1 MDVVRIGLLGLGN
14 VGSGVWKILNDNSAE
29 IAEKVGARLEIARV
43 LVRDPDKERR
53 VSVPRGLLTTDAE
66 SIVND
71 PSIPIIVETIG
82 CPGQDTGLARDYM
95 LCALSAGK
103 HVITANKE
111 VLARHGR
118 ELRGA
123 VKSGGGLYY
132 EGAVAGGIPVVK
144 VFKEALAGNKV
155 LSLMGIINGT
165 TNYILT
171 QMSQEGADFQQVLS
185 MAQSLGY
192 AEQDPSS
199 DVDGHDAAYKLALLA
214 SIAFGHD
221 VQVED
226 VFHEGI
232 SQIQLED
239 LRYAAE
245 LGYTVKLLAIARRGG
260 PSGGSTADGSNTAD
274 GGISGNAGSVN
285 SAGSV
290 RSAGASRGGDAN
302 SVELRVH
309 PTMIPRSHP
318 LASVS
323 GAFNAVFI
331 RGDAVGDLMLYGM
344 GAGMMP
350 TGSAVVADCIDAA
363 HNLLRGVS
371 PPREVRSN
379 HVHVKSVHGIESR
392 YYVRVLVVDRPGVMA
407 AIASEFGRAQVSI
420 ESLIQKGRGQD
431 PVSVVFVTHSARE
444 QSMRDALRQ
453 IESLDVVHSI
463 ASVIRVEAE

>member
-1 MDVVRIGLLGLGN
+1 VDAVKIGLLGLGN
-14 VGSGVWKILNDNSAE
+14 VGSGVWKILNDNADE
-29 IAEKVGARLEIARV
+29 IAQKVGARLEIARV
-43 LVRDPDKERR
+43 LVHDPGKGRK
-53 VSVPRGLLTTDAE
+53 VSVPRGLLTTDPD
-66 SIVND
+66 IVIDD
-71 PSIPIIVETIG
+71 PDIPIIVETIG
-82 CPGQDTGLARDYM
+82 CPGQDTELARDYM
-95 LCALSAGK
+95 LSALRAGK

-111 VLARHGR
+111 VLAKHGR

-123 VKSGGGLYY
+123 VTDCGGLYY

-144 VFKEALAGNKV
+144 VFKEALAGNRV

-165 TNYILT
+165 TNYILSR
-171 QMSQEGADFQQVLS
+171 MSQEGSDFDEVLR

-192 AEQDPSS
+192 AEQDPTS

-226 VFHEGI
+226 VFREGI
-232 SQIQLED
+232 SRVKLED
-239 LRYAAE
+239 LCYAAE
-245 LGYTVKLLAIARRGG
+245 LGYAVKLLAIARRDD
-260 PSGGSTADGSNTAD
+260 DG
-274 GGISGNAGSVN
+274 
-285 SAGSV
+285 
-290 RSAGASRGGDAN
+290 
-302 SVELRVH
+302 VELAVH
-309 PTMIPRSHP
+309 PTMIPQGHP
-318 LASVS
+318 LASVG

-363 HNLLRGVS
+363 HNLIRKVS
-371 PPREVRSN
+371 PPREVRFN
-379 HVHVKSVHGIESR
+379 HVRVKPMDETQSR

-407 AIASEFGRAQVSI
+407 AIASEFGRAEVSI

-431 PVSVVFVTHSARE
+431 PVSVVFVTHRARE
-444 QSMRDALRQ
+444 RDMQDALRQ
-453 IESLDVVHSI
+453 IRALDVVHSI

>member
-1 MDVVRIGLLGLGN
+1 VDAVKIGLLGLGN
-14 VGSGVWKILNDNSAE
+14 VGSGVWKILNDNADE
-29 IAEKVGARLEIARV
+29 IAQKVGARLEIARV
-43 LVRDPDKERR
+43 LVHDPGKGRK
-53 VSVPRGLLTTDAE
+53 VSVPRGLLTTDPD
-66 SIVND
+66 IVIDD
-71 PSIPIIVETIG
+71 PDIPIIVETIG
-82 CPGQDTGLARDYM
+82 CPGQDTELARDYM
-95 LCALSAGK
+95 LSALRAGK

-111 VLARHGR
+111 VLAKHGR

-123 VKSGGGLYY
+123 VTDCGGLYY

-144 VFKEALAGNKV
+144 VFKEALAGNRV

-165 TNYILT
+165 TNYILSR
-171 QMSQEGADFQQVLS
+171 MSQEGSDFDEVLR

-192 AEQDPSS
+192 AEQDPTS

-226 VFHEGI
+226 VFREGI
-232 SQIQLED
+232 SRVKLED
-239 LRYAAE
+239 LCYAAE
-245 LGYTVKLLAIARRGG
+245 LGYAVKLLAIARRDD
-260 PSGGSTADGSNTAD
+260 DG
-274 GGISGNAGSVN
+274 
-285 SAGSV
+285 
-290 RSAGASRGGDAN
+290 
-302 SVELRVH
+302 VELAVH
-309 PTMIPRSHP
+309 PTMIPQGHP
-318 LASVS
+318 LASVG

-350 TGSAVVADCIDAA
+350 TGSAVAADCIDAA
-363 HNLLRGVS
+363 HNFIRRVS

-379 HVHVKSVHGIESR
+379 HVRVKPMDETQCR

-407 AIASEFGRAQVSI
+407 AIASEFGRAKVSI

-431 PVSVVFVTHSARE
+431 PVSVVFVTHRASERDM
-444 QSMRDALRQ
+444 QDALRG
-453 IESLDVVHSI
+453 IRALDVVHSI

>member
-14 VGSGVWKILNDNSAE
+14 VGSGVWKILNDNCAE
-29 IAEKVGARLEIARV
+29 IADRVGARLEVARV
-43 LVRDPDKERR
+43 LIHDPGKGRK
-53 VSVPRGLLTTDAE
+53 VSVPRGLLTTDAD
-66 SIVND
+66 SVIGD
-71 PSIPIIVETIG
+71 PDIPIIVEAIG
-82 CPGQDTGLARDYM
+82 CPDQNSELARDYM
-95 LCALSAGK
+95 LSALRAGK

-111 VLARHGR
+111 VLAKHRR
-118 ELRGA
+118 ELRSA
-123 VKSGGGLYY
+123 VSCSCGGGGGLYY

-144 VFKEALAGNKV
+144 VFKEALAGNRV

-171 QMSQEGADFQQVLS
+171 RMSQEGLDFGEALR

-192 AEQDPSS
+192 AEQDPTS
-199 DVDGHDAAYKLALLA
+199 DIDGHDAAYKLALLA

-221 VQVED
+221 VSVED
-226 VFHEGI
+226 VAREGI
-232 SQIQLED
+232 SRISSED

-245 LGYTVKLLAIARRGG
+245 LGYVVKLLAIARRDIPRTAGH
-260 PSGGSTADGSNTAD
+260 GGSPDGSLDDSPAGGLD
-274 GGISGNAGSVN
+274 GDFGGSCDE
-285 SAGSV
+285 AC
-290 RSAGASRGGDAN
+290 
-302 SVELRVH
+302 VELGVY

-318 LASVS
+318 LASVN

-363 HNLLRGVS
+363 HNYLRGVC

-379 HVHVKSVHGIESR
+379 HVRVKPVGEAHTR

-444 QSMRDALRQ
+444 QNMQDALRR
-453 IESLDVVHSI
+453 IEALDVVHSI
-463 ASVIRVEAE
+463 ASVIRVEAN

>member
-1 MDVVRIGLLGLGN
+1 VDAVKIGLLGLGN
-14 VGSGVWKILNDNSAE
+14 VGSGVWKILNDNAGE
-29 IAEKVGARLEIARV
+29 IAQKVGARLEIARV
-43 LVRDPDKERR
+43 LVHDPDKGRK
-53 VSVPRGLLTTDAE
+53 VSVPRGLLTTDAD
-66 SIVND
+66 SVVSD
-71 PSIPIIVETIG
+71 PDIPIIVETIG
-82 CPGQDTGLARDYM
+82 CPGQDTELARDYM
-95 LCALSAGK
+95 LSALRAGK

-111 VLARHGR
+111 VLAKHGR

-123 VKSGGGLYY
+123 VTDCGGLYY

-144 VFKEALAGNKV
+144 VFKEALAGNRV

-165 TNYILT
+165 TNYILSR
-171 QMSQEGADFQQVLS
+171 MSQEGSDFEEVLR

-192 AEQDPSS
+192 AEQDPAS

-226 VFHEGI
+226 VFREGI
-232 SQIQLED
+232 SRIRLED
-239 LRYAAE
+239 LCYAAE
-245 LGYTVKLLAIARRGG
+245 LGYVVKLLAIARRDDHG
-260 PSGGSTADGSNTAD
+260 
-274 GGISGNAGSVN
+274 
-285 SAGSV
+285 
-290 RSAGASRGGDAN
+290 
-302 SVELRVH
+302 VELAVH
-309 PTMIPRSHP
+309 PTMIPHSHP
-318 LASVS
+318 LASVG

-331 RGDAVGDLMLYGM
+331 QGDAVGDLMLYGM

-363 HNLLRGVS
+363 HNLIRKVS
-371 PPREVRSN
+371 PPREVRFN
-379 HVHVKSVHGIESR
+379 HVRVKPMDETESR

-431 PVSVVFVTHSARE
+431 PVSVVFVTHRARE
-444 QSMRDALRQ
+444 RDMQDALRG
-453 IESLDVVHSI
+453 IRALGVVHSI

>member
-1 MDVVRIGLLGLGN
+1 MDAVKIGLLGLGN
-14 VGSGVWKILNDNSAE
+14 VGSGVWKILNDNAGE
-29 IAEKVGARLEIARV
+29 IAQKVGARLEIARV
-43 LVRDPDKERR
+43 LVHDPDKGRK
-53 VSVPRGLLTTDAE
+53 VSVPRGLLTTDAD
-66 SIVND
+66 SVVSD
-71 PSIPIIVETIG
+71 PDIPIIVETIG
-82 CPGQDTGLARDYM
+82 CPGQDSELARDYM
-95 LCALSAGK
+95 LSALGAGK

-111 VLARHGR
+111 VLAKYGR

-123 VKSGGGLYY
+123 VTEGGGLYY

-144 VFKEALAGNKV
+144 VFKEALAGNRV

-165 TNYILT
+165 TNYILSR
-171 QMSQEGADFQQVLS
+171 MSQEGSDFEEVLR

-192 AEQDPSS
+192 AEQDPAS

-214 SIAFGHD
+214 SIAFAHD

-226 VFHEGI
+226 VFREGI
-232 SQIQLED
+232 SRIRLED
-239 LRYAAE
+239 LCYAAE
-245 LGYTVKLLAIARRGG
+245 LGYAVKLLAIARRDD
-260 PSGGSTADGSNTAD
+260 DG
-274 GGISGNAGSVN
+274 
-285 SAGSV
+285 
-290 RSAGASRGGDAN
+290 
-302 SVELRVH
+302 VELAVH

-318 LASVS
+318 LASVG

-331 RGDAVGDLMLYGM
+331 QGDAVGDLMLYGM

-363 HNLLRGVS
+363 HNLIRKVS
-371 PPREVRSN
+371 PPREVRFN
-379 HVHVKSVHGIESR
+379 HVRVKPMDETESR

-431 PVSVVFVTHSARE
+431 PVSVVFVTHRARE
-444 QSMRDALRQ
+444 RDMQDALRG
-453 IESLDVVHSI
+453 IRALGVVHSI

>member
-82 CPGQDTGLARDYM
+82 CPGQDTELARDYM

-232 SQIQLED
+232 SRIQLED

-260 PSGGSTADGSNTAD
+260 PSGGSTADG
-274 GGISGNAGSVN
+274 GISGNGGTVN
-285 SAGSV
+285 SAG
-290 RSAGASRGGDAN
+290 AGRGGDAN

-371 PPREVRSN
+371 PAREVRSN
-379 HVHVKSVHGIESR
+379 HVRVKSVDEIESR

-444 QSMRDALRQ
+444 QSIRDALRQ

>member
-1 MDVVRIGLLGLGN
+1 MDAVKIGLLGLGN
-14 VGSGVWKILNDNSAE
+14 VGGGVWKILNDNADE
-29 IAEKVGARLEIARV
+29 IAEKVGARLEIAKIAV
-43 LVRDPDKERR
+43 HDPDKARR
-53 VSVPRGLLTTDAE
+53 VRVSRGLLTTDAD
-66 SIVND
+66 SVVND
-71 PSIPIIVETIG
+71 PDIRIIVEAIG

-95 LCALSAGK
+95 LSALRAGK

-118 ELRGA
+118 ELRQA
-123 VKSGGGLYY
+123 VTDGGGLYY

-144 VFKEALAGNKV
+144 VFKEALAGNRV
-155 LSLMGIINGT
+155 VSLMGIINGT
-165 TNYILT
+165 TNYILSR
-171 QMSQEGADFQQVLS
+171 MSQEGSGFDEVLR

-192 AEQDPSS
+192 AEQDPTS
-199 DVDGHDAAYKLALLA
+199 DVDGYDAAYKLALLA

-226 VFHEGI
+226 VFREGI
-232 SQIQLED
+232 SGIKPQD
-239 LRYAAE
+239 LCYAAE
-245 LGYTVKLLAIARRGG
+245 LGYAVKLLAIARR
-260 PSGGSTADGSNTAD
+260 DGRD
-274 GGISGNAGSVN
+274 G
-285 SAGSV
+285 
-290 RSAGASRGGDAN
+290 D
-302 SVELRVH
+302 SVELAVY
-309 PTMIPRSHP
+309 PAMIPHSHP
-318 LASVS
+318 LAAVR

-363 HNLLRGVS
+363 HNLIRRVS

-379 HVHVKSVHGIESR
+379 HVRVKPIDEIQSR

-431 PVSVVFVTHSARE
+431 PVSVVFVTHRACERDM
-444 QSMRDALRQ
+444 QDALRN
-453 IESLDVVHSI
+453 IGALDVVHSI

>member
-1 MDVVRIGLLGLGN
+1 MDAVKIGLLGLGN
-14 VGSGVWKILNDNSAE
+14 VGSGVWKILNDNAGE
-29 IAEKVGARLEIARV
+29 IAQKVGARLEVARV
-43 LVRDPDKERR
+43 LVHDPDKGRR
-53 VSVPRGLLTTDAE
+53 VSVPKGVLTTDAD
-66 SIVND
+66 SVIDD
-71 PSIPIIVETIG
+71 PNIPIIVETIG
-82 CPGQDTGLARDYM
+82 CPGQNTNLAYDYM
-95 LCALSAGK
+95 LRALRAGK

-111 VLARHGR
+111 VLAKHGR

-123 VKSGGGLYY
+123 VTRGGGLYY

-144 VFKEALAGNKV
+144 VFKEALAGNRV

-165 TNYILT
+165 TNYILSR
-171 QMSQEGADFQQVLS
+171 MSQEGSDFEEVLR

-226 VFHEGI
+226 VFREGI
-232 SQIQLED
+232 SRIKLED
-239 LRYAAE
+239 LCYAAE
-245 LGYTVKLLAIARRGG
+245 LGYAVKLLAIARRDD
-260 PSGGSTADGSNTAD
+260 DG
-274 GGISGNAGSVN
+274 
-285 SAGSV
+285 
-290 RSAGASRGGDAN
+290 
-302 SVELRVH
+302 VELAVH
-309 PTMIPRSHP
+309 PTMIPHSHP
-318 LASVS
+318 LASVG

-331 RGDAVGDLMLYGM
+331 QGDAVGDLMLYGM

-350 TGSAVVADCIDAA
+350 TGSAVAADCIDAA
-363 HNLLRGVS
+363 HNFIRRVS

-379 HVHVKSVHGIESR
+379 HVRVKPMDETQSR

-407 AIASEFGRAQVSI
+407 AIASEFGRDQVSI

-431 PVSVVFVTHSARE
+431 PVSVVFVTHRARE
-444 QSMRDALRQ
+444 RDMQDALRG
-453 IESLDVVHSI
+453 IRALDVVHSI

>member
-1 MDVVRIGLLGLGN
+1 VDAVKIGLLGLGN
-14 VGSGVWKILNDNSAE
+14 VGSGVWKILNDNEGE
-29 IAEKVGARLEIARV
+29 IAQKVGARLEIARV
-43 LVRDPDKERR
+43 LVHDPDKGRR
-53 VSVPRGLLTTDAE
+53 VSVPKGVLTTDAD
-66 SIVND
+66 SVIDD
-71 PSIPIIVETIG
+71 PDIPIIVETIG
-82 CPGQDTGLARDYM
+82 CPGQDTKLACDYM
-95 LCALSAGK
+95 LRALRAGK

-111 VLARHGR
+111 VLAKHRR

-123 VKSGGGLYY
+123 VTRGGGLYY

-144 VFKEALAGNKV
+144 VFREALAGNRM

-165 TNYILT
+165 TNYILSR
-171 QMSQEGADFQQVLS
+171 MSQEGSDFEEVLR

-192 AEQDPSS
+192 AEQDPAS

-226 VFHEGI
+226 VFREGI
-232 SQIQLED
+232 SRIKLED
-239 LRYAAE
+239 LCYAAE
-245 LGYTVKLLAIARRGG
+245 LGYAVKLLAIARRDD
-260 PSGGSTADGSNTAD
+260 DG
-274 GGISGNAGSVN
+274 
-285 SAGSV
+285 
-290 RSAGASRGGDAN
+290 
-302 SVELRVH
+302 VELAVH
-309 PTMIPRSHP
+309 PTMIPHSHP

-331 RGDAVGDLMLYGM
+331 QGDAVGDLMLYGM

-363 HNLLRGVS
+363 HNFIRRVS

-379 HVHVKSVHGIESR
+379 HVRVKPMDETQSR

-431 PVSVVFVTHSARE
+431 PVSVVFVTHRARE
-444 QSMRDALRQ
+444 RDMQDALRG
-453 IESLDVVHSI
+453 IRALDVVHSI
-463 ASVIRVEAE
+463 ASAIRVEAE

>member
-1 MDVVRIGLLGLGN
+1 MDAVKIGLLGLGN
-14 VGSGVWKILNDNSAE
+14 VGSGVWKILNDNEGE
-29 IAEKVGARLEIARV
+29 IAQKVGARLEIARV
-43 LVRDPDKERR
+43 LVHDPDKGRR
-53 VSVPRGLLTTDAE
+53 VSVPKGVLTTDAD
-66 SIVND
+66 SVIDD
-71 PSIPIIVETIG
+71 PDIPIIVETIG
-82 CPGQDTGLARDYM
+82 CPGQDTKLACDYM
-95 LCALSAGK
+95 LRALRAGK

-111 VLARHGR
+111 VLAKHRR

-123 VKSGGGLYY
+123 VTRGGGLYY

-144 VFKEALAGNKV
+144 VFKEALAGNRV

-165 TNYILT
+165 TNYILSR
-171 QMSQEGADFQQVLS
+171 MSQEGSDFEEVLR

-192 AEQDPSS
+192 AEQDPAS

-226 VFHEGI
+226 VFREGI
-232 SQIQLED
+232 SRIKLED
-239 LRYAAE
+239 LCYAAE
-245 LGYTVKLLAIARRGG
+245 LGYAVKLLAIARRDD
-260 PSGGSTADGSNTAD
+260 DG
-274 GGISGNAGSVN
+274 
-285 SAGSV
+285 
-290 RSAGASRGGDAN
+290 
-302 SVELRVH
+302 VELAVH
-309 PTMIPRSHP
+309 PTMIPHSHP

-331 RGDAVGDLMLYGM
+331 QGDAVGDLMLYGM

-363 HNLLRGVS
+363 HNFIRRVS

-379 HVHVKSVHGIESR
+379 HVRVKPMDETQSR

-431 PVSVVFVTHSARE
+431 PVSVVFVTHRARE
-444 QSMRDALRQ
+444 RDMQDALRG
-453 IESLDVVHSI
+453 IRALDVVHSI
-463 ASVIRVEAE
+463 ASAIRVEAE

>member
-1 MDVVRIGLLGLGN
+1 VDAVKIGLLGLGN
-14 VGSGVWKILNDNSAE
+14 VGSGVWKILNDNADE
-29 IAEKVGARLEIARV
+29 IARKVGARLEISRV
-43 LVRDPDKERR
+43 LVHDPGKGRK
-53 VSVPRGLLTTDAE
+53 VSVPRGLLTTDPG
-66 SIVND
+66 IVIDD
-71 PSIPIIVETIG
+71 PDIPIIVETIG
-82 CPGQDTGLARDYM
+82 CPGQDTELARDYM
-95 LCALSAGK
+95 LSALRAGK

-111 VLARHGR
+111 VLAKHGR

-123 VKSGGGLYY
+123 ATDGGGLYY

-144 VFKEALAGNKV
+144 VFKEALAGNRV

-165 TNYILT
+165 TNYILSR
-171 QMSQEGADFQQVLS
+171 MSHEGSDFEEVLR

-192 AEQDPSS
+192 AEQDPTS

-226 VFHEGI
+226 VFREGI
-232 SQIQLED
+232 SRIKLED
-239 LRYAAE
+239 LCYAAE
-245 LGYTVKLLAIARRGG
+245 LGYAVKLLAIARRDD
-260 PSGGSTADGSNTAD
+260 DG
-274 GGISGNAGSVN
+274 
-285 SAGSV
+285 
-290 RSAGASRGGDAN
+290 
-302 SVELRVH
+302 VELAVH
-309 PTMIPRSHP
+309 PTMIPHSHP
-318 LASVS
+318 LSSVG

-363 HNLLRGVS
+363 HNLIRKVS
-371 PPREVRSN
+371 PPREVRFN
-379 HVHVKSVHGIESR
+379 HVRVKPMDETQSR

-431 PVSVVFVTHSARE
+431 PVSVVFVTHRARE
-444 QSMRDALRQ
+444 RDMQDALRG
-453 IESLDVVHSI
+453 IRALDVVHSI

>member
-1 MDVVRIGLLGLGN
+1 
-14 VGSGVWKILNDNSAE
+14 
-29 IAEKVGARLEIARV
+29 
-43 LVRDPDKERR
+43 
-53 VSVPRGLLTTDAE
+53 
-66 SIVND
+66 
-71 PSIPIIVETIG
+71 
-82 CPGQDTGLARDYM
+82 M
-95 LCALSAGK
+95 L
-103 HVITANKE
+103 
-111 VLARHGR
+111 
-118 ELRGA
+118 
-123 VKSGGGLYY
+123 
-132 EGAVAGGIPVVK
+132 
-144 VFKEALAGNKV
+144 F
-155 LSLMGIINGT
+155 
-165 TNYILT
+165 
-171 QMSQEGADFQQVLS
+171 
-185 MAQSLGY
+185 
-192 AEQDPSS
+192 
-199 DVDGHDAAYKLALLA
+199 
-214 SIAFGHD
+214 
-221 VQVED
+221 
-226 VFHEGI
+226 
-232 SQIQLED
+232 
-239 LRYAAE
+239 
-245 LGYTVKLLAIARRGG
+245 
-260 PSGGSTADGSNTAD
+260 
-274 GGISGNAGSVN
+274 
-285 SAGSV
+285 

-453 IESLDVVHSI
+453 IESLDVVHSV

>member
-1 MDVVRIGLLGLGN
+1 MTVYLFPRLHAIIGRNARYLGGGAVDAVKIGLLGLGN
-14 VGSGVWKILNDNSAE
+14 VGSGVWKILNDNADE
-29 IAEKVGARLEIARV
+29 IAEKVGARLQIAKV
-43 LVRDPDKERR
+43 LVHDPDKGRK
-53 VSVPRGLLTTDAE
+53 VSVPRGLLTTDAD

-71 PSIPIIVETIG
+71 PDIPIIVETIG
-82 CPGQDTGLARDYM
+82 CPGQDTQLARDYM
-95 LCALSAGK
+95 LRALRAGK

-118 ELRGA
+118 ELRAA
-123 VKSGGGLYY
+123 VTDGGGLYY

-144 VFKEALAGNKV
+144 VFKEALAGNKA

-171 QMSQEGADFQQVLS
+171 RMSQEGSDLDEVLR

-192 AEQDPSS
+192 AEQDPTS

-226 VFHEGI
+226 VFREGI
-232 SQIQLED
+232 SRIKLED
-239 LRYAAE
+239 LCYAAE
-245 LGYTVKLLAIARRGG
+245 LGYAVKLLAIARR
-260 PSGGSTADGSNTAD
+260 DGD
-274 GGISGNAGSVN
+274 GDGDGDDSVQL
-285 SAGSV
+285 A
-290 RSAGASRGGDAN
+290 
-302 SVELRVH
+302 VH
-309 PTMIPRSHP
+309 PTMIPHGHP
-318 LASVS
+318 LAIV
-323 GAFNAVFI
+323 GGVFNAVFI

-363 HNLLRGVS
+363 HNFIRRVS
-371 PPREVRSN
+371 PPREVRRN
-379 HVHVKSVHGIESR
+379 HVHVKPMDETESR

-407 AIASEFGRAQVSI
+407 AIAAEFGRAQVSI

-431 PVSVVFVTHSARE
+431 PVSVVFVTHRARE
-444 QSMRDALRQ
+444 RDIQDALRE
-453 IESLDVVHSI
+453 IEALDVVHSI
-463 ASVIRVEAE
+463 ASVIRVEAS

>member
-1 MDVVRIGLLGLGN
+1 MDVVKIGLLGLGN
-14 VGSGVWKILNDNSAE
+14 VGSGVWKILNDNSDQ
-29 IAEKVGARLEIARV
+29 IAAKVGARLEIAKV
-43 LVRDPDKERR
+43 LVHDPDKERR
-53 VSVPRGLLTTDAE
+53 VSVPRGLLTTDAD
-66 SIVND
+66 SVVDD
-71 PSIPIIVETIG
+71 PDIPIIVETIG
-82 CPGQDTGLARDYM
+82 CPGQDTTLARDYM
-95 LCALSAGK
+95 LSALRAGK

-111 VLARHGR
+111 VLARHGH
-118 ELRGA
+118 ELRSA
-123 VKSGGGLYY
+123 VTDGGGLYY

-144 VFKEALAGNKV
+144 VFKEALAGNRV

-171 QMSQEGADFQQVLS
+171 RMSREGSDFEEALR
-185 MAQSLGY
+185 MAQALGY
-192 AEQDPSS
+192 AEQDPAS

-226 VFHEGI
+226 VFREGI
-232 SQIQLED
+232 SCIKLED
-239 LRYAAE
+239 LCYAAE
-245 LGYTVKLLAIARRGG
+245 LGYAVKLLAIARR
-260 PSGGSTADGSNTAD
+260 DGD
-274 GGISGNAGSVN
+274 
-285 SAGSV
+285 
-290 RSAGASRGGDAN
+290 
-302 SVELRVH
+302 SVELAVH
-309 PTMIPRSHP
+309 PTMIPHGHP

-323 GAFNAVFI
+323 GAFNAVFM

-363 HNLLRGVS
+363 HNLIRRVS

-379 HVHVKSVHGIESR
+379 HVRVKPVDEMESR

-407 AIASEFGRAQVSI
+407 AIASEFGRAEVSI

-444 QSMRDALRQ
+444 RHIQDALRE
-453 IESLDVVHSI
+453 IEALDVVHSI
-463 ASVIRVEAE
+463 ASVIRVEAD